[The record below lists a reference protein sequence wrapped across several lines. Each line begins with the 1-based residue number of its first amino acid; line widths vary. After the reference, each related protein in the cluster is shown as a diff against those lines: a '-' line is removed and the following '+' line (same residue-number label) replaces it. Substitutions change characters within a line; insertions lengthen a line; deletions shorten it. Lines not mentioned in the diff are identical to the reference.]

1 MTTTT
6 QAVTA
11 SNEPGYARRK
21 ARTLIGWLSEQE
33 GALWI
38 AGRQMAQ
45 QPDPEHMARCRE
57 ARAVVELR
65 PEGHAQDN
73 LFQSLPDTLAAHM
86 AALQAT
92 PKTAQILAEAG
103 EPRMVDL
110 RLVCAAQPTIYVE
123 DAANRVRGLAA
134 TDIPGIA
141 AVTLPLH
148 SPMKMSVVF
157 DPHKNAWL
165 FSSPNPNLR
174 VAGHFNAEL
183 APGSNGFGFV
193 VEVALSYLQVAGF
206 NGRYFLRDGYHR
218 AFGLLAA
225 GIHFAPALVKDYAAF
240 EEIQMPAGL
249 LPPPTYLGSRPPLLV
264 DYLDSTVAT
273 DTHLPV
279 MTKMVV
285 VQAIDLNSVA

>member
-11 SNEPGYARRK
+11 SNAPGYARRK
-21 ARTLIGWLSEQE
+21 ARTLIGWLSEHE

-38 AGRQMAQ
+38 SGRQMTQ
-45 QPDPEHMARCRE
+45 EPDPAHIARCCE
-57 ARAVVELR
+57 ARTAVGRR
-65 PEGHAQDN
+65 PEGYVQN
-73 LFQSLPDTLAAHM
+73 NIFLPLPEALAAHIG
-86 AALQAT
+86 ALNAN
-92 PKTAQILAEAG
+92 PKTVQILAEAG

-123 DAANRVRGLAA
+123 DAANRVRDLAA
-134 TDIPGIA
+134 NDIPGIA
-141 AVTLPLH
+141 AITLPLH
-148 SPMKMSVVF
+148 SPTKMPVVF

-174 VAGHFNAEL
+174 IAGHFNVEL
-183 APGSNGFGFV
+183 SPGINGFGFAV
-193 VEVALSYLQVAGF
+193 DVALSFLQVAGL
-206 NGRYFLRDGYHR
+206 NGRYFLRDVYHR
-218 AFGLLAA
+218 AYGLLAA
-225 GIHFAPALVKDYAAF
+225 GINYAPALVKDYAAF

-264 DYLDSTVAT
+264 DYLDDTVAT

-285 VQAIDLNSVA
+285 IQAIDLNSMT

>member
-11 SNEPGYARRK
+11 SSEPSYARRK

-45 QPDPEHMARCRE
+45 EADPEHIARCRA
-57 ARAVVELR
+57 ARAAVELR
-65 PEGHAQDN
+65 PEGHSQN
-73 LFQSLPDTLAAHM
+73 NIFQPLPDTLTEHIASLRAA
-86 AALQAT
+86 
-92 PKTAQILAEAG
+92 PRTAQILADAG

-110 RLVCAAQPTIYVE
+110 RLVCAAQPTIYVD
-123 DAANRVRGLAA
+123 DAANRVRDLVA
-134 TDIPGIA
+134 TDAPGIA

-148 SPMKMSVVF
+148 TPKKMPVGF
-157 DPHKNAWL
+157 EPQKNAWV

-174 VAGHFNAEL
+174 VAGNFSVEV
-183 APGSNGFGFV
+183 APGVNGFGFV

-240 EEIQMPAGL
+240 EEIQMPIGL

-264 DYLDSTVAT
+264 DYLDNTVAA

-285 VQAIDLNSVA
+285 IQALDLNSVA